1 MGAWLFL
8 AAAAAWSAASQDTTA
23 PVLQIEDVQPFIFHV
38 LVTVRL
44 NEAGSVYCGAV
55 KTLSS
60 YTPSISQMKT
70 GSSLDGHDS
79 ASVTANAYV
88 NLAVGVLEPA
98 TLYDVFCY
106 AEDLFV
112 NGFTLSQIAST
123 KNSIATASGGDYV
136 APTFSW
142 VLPTSVSESNAVTVY
157 FQLNED
163 GTVWCVA
170 KEDAGLGTTTPTS
183 GEILLNSNVD
193 SWGTQTVEAALSH
206 KASIKLDGLREGTT
220 YDVYCFAEDTAGNFL
235 DGTPAYA
242 ADPGMGK
249 MVFCFFFFEC
259 WLVGWLV
266 GRSVGWLVGCLPPI
280 MEVGMRL
287 PQKESSLQSTLLSA
301 C

>member
-1 MGAWLFL
+1 MGR
-8 AAAAAWSAASQDTTA
+8 
-23 PVLQIEDVQPFIFHV
+23 LQIEDVQPFIFHV